1 MRITQLRIL
10 SLFLAVIS
18 TILLCV
24 TVSTNRWYSVK
35 ANNVGR
41 IAQLSY
47 GLFYE
52 CLDGDCKPLKRNE
65 GWRTVTII
73 CTILSF
79 LAMLIASAGIVF
91 VTIMNKR
98 AKVAAI
104 FLFIAAALSVAAL
117 MIYPLKME
125 LSQEGHMDIS
135 YFLGCTSAVLS
146 GGAGVFILIAK
157 EERVTPLIQ
166 SFSNISL
173 DDSRGSNREPV
184 IMKRK
189 Q

>member
-1 MRITQLRIL
+1 MYIKQVSNGDSNLL
-10 SLFLAVIS
+10 S
-18 TILLCV
+18 T
-24 TVSTNRWYSVK
+24 
-35 ANNVGR
+35 
-41 IAQLSY
+41 
-47 GLFYE
+47 
-52 CLDGDCKPLKRNE
+52 
-65 GWRTVTII
+65 
-73 CTILSF
+73 
-79 LAMLIASAGIVF
+79 
-91 VTIMNKR
+91 
-98 AKVAAI
+98 
-104 FLFIAAALSVAAL
+104 AALSVAAL

>member
-65 GWRTVTII
+65 GEPVLFDYP
-73 CTILSF
+73 ILHE
-79 LAMLIASAGIVF
+79 
-91 VTIMNKR
+91 
-98 AKVAAI
+98 I
-104 FLFIAAALSVAAL
+104 FLE
-117 MIYPLKME
+117 M
-125 LSQEGHMDIS
+125 
-135 YFLGCTSAVLS
+135 
-146 GGAGVFILIAK
+146 
-157 EERVTPLIQ
+157 IQ
-166 SFSNISL
+166 S
-173 DDSRGSNREPV
+173 
-184 IMKRK
+184 
-189 Q
+189 